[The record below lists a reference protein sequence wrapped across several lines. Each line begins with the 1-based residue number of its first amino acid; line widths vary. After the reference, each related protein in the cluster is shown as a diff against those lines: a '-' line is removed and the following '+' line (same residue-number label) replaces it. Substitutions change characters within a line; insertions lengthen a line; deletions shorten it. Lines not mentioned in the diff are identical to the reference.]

1 MVANTVVTTSGR
13 DAYSALPN
21 RTNDRW
27 IKDPG
32 LRRLNVGIAL
42 MFTSA
47 AANGYDGSLMNGLLT
62 LPLFM
67 EDLGDINSNLLG
79 LIIAGVSL
87 GGTPSFIPASYFAD
101 GFGRKK
107 CVALGSA
114 IMVCASII
122 QAATNGHWA
131 FFGTRLMMGI
141 GLGFAQTAAPPLT
154 TEIAHPR
161 QRGTITAIFQS
172 TWYCGAV
179 LSAVITLATLYLST
193 SWSWRIP
200 CLMQAFFP
208 LLQLFGLLIVPESP
222 RWLVSKGRREEAL
235 EILARY
241 HANGDQ
247 TDELVQFEFR
257 EICEAIEFENAVAEK
272 SGWASFFS
280 TRGAIHRLIICVL
293 VGFMIQWAGNG
304 IVSYYLAPILN
315 TVGITSSSQQAGI
328 NLALQAWN
336 GISAVGG
343 AFATEKYGR
352 RPLWLTSTAL
362 MFVFFAL
369 VTALSGVFSESHI
382 KAAGSAS
389 VAMLF
394 LFFGS
399 YAIAYTPLSIAYP
412 VEILPFH
419 LRAKGLSL
427 CLTVVFAAGF
437 FNQYVNPI
445 AFAALAWKFYF
456 VYVACLAVFFVLIYF
471 LFPETKG
478 RSLEEIAVVFDGP
491 AGQIN
496 SGRSLAVRDARL
508 RWSMLRDVWISSY
521 KGRPRGVSH
530 MLK

>member
-1 MVANTVVTTSGR
+1 MVANLVVTTSGE
-13 DAYSALPN
+13 DSHASLPN
-21 RTNDRW
+21 NTHDQW
-27 IKDPG
+27 IKDAG
-32 LRRLNVGIAL
+32 LRRLNLGIGL

-47 AANGYDGSLMNGLLT
+47 AANGYDGSLMNGLLA
-62 LPLFM
+62 LPLFLKDIG
-67 EDLGDINSNLLG
+67 EINSNVEG

-87 GGTPSFIPASYFAD
+87 GGMPSFIPASYFAD
-101 GFGRKK
+101 AFGRKK

-122 QAATNGHWA
+122 QAATHGPWA
-131 FFGTRLMMGI
+131 FFGTRLMMGV

-161 QRGTITAIFQS
+161 QRGTVTAIFQC
-172 TWYCGAV
+172 TWFCGAV
-179 LSAVITLATLYLST
+179 LSAAITLATLYLSS
-193 SWSWRIP
+193 SWSWRVP

-208 LLQLFGLLIVPESP
+208 ALQLLGLLVVPESP

-247 TDELVQFEFR
+247 TDELVLFEYR
-257 EICEAIEFENAVAEK
+257 EICEAIEYENAVAED
-272 SGWASFFS
+272 SGWAAFFS
-280 TRGAIHRLIICVL
+280 TRGAVHRLLICIL

-304 IVSYYLAPILN
+304 IVSYYLAPILKS
-315 TVGITSSSQQAGI
+315 VGVTSSSQQAGI

-336 GISAVGG
+336 GLAALGG
-343 AFATEKYGR
+343 ALATEKYGR
-352 RPLWLTSTAL
+352 RSLWMISTAL
-362 MFVFFAL
+362 MLVFFAA
-369 VTALSGVFSESHI
+369 VTALSGVFAEMHI
-382 KAAGSAS
+382 RAAGSAS

-399 YAIAYTPLSIAYP
+399 YAVAYTPLSIAYP

-427 CLTVVFAAGF
+427 CLTVVFGAGF

-445 AFAALAWKFYF
+445 AFDALAWRFYF
-456 VYVACLAVFFVLIYF
+456 VYVVCLAAFLVIIYF

-478 RSLEEIAVVFDGP
+478 RTLEEIAVVFDGP
-491 AGQIN
+491 TEQAN
-496 SGRSLAVRDARL
+496 SRPNDA
-508 RWSMLRDVWISSY
+508 Y
-521 KGRPRGVSH
+521 T
-530 MLK
+530 LKSPNKIEVEHVA